1 MLSTGR
7 GELLLQMKF
16 IVDHYCGMGIV
27 VGNLKLPEDSFL
39 LSESD
44 QTSYAQDSSKGVNK
58 LAQQNG
64 FK

>member
-1 MLSTGR
+1 
-7 GELLLQMKF
+7 MKF
-16 IVDHYCGMGIV
+16 IVDHYCGMDIV
-27 VGNLKLPEDSFL
+27 VGNLKLLEDSFL

-58 LAQQNG
+58 LARQSG